1 MVKTNLNIQLSANI
15 ISKNIYNYKRQCY
28 ENSHWSSF
36 VVKCSHWSAY
46 ICQLTMM
53 KDCDQELVQ
62 LFSDKFGWLLYSV
75 VDSIYVM
82 FLKEVK
88 QQMSPLL
95 PGWVNVRVVEL

>member
-1 MVKTNLNIQLSANI
+1 
-15 ISKNIYNYKRQCY
+15 
-28 ENSHWSSF
+28 
-36 VVKCSHWSAY
+36 
-46 ICQLTMM
+46 MM